1 MNNGVVHISGIR
13 VAHVDGGEREVRVNR
28 PADEGSSDDP
38 IHWGGI
44 RRRDGVRVRCGQ
56 GRSGLRYWL
65 VDQRSWRVM
74 VETAGQQTLEIGSAR
89 MQDHATALA
98 AMWEQAVL
106 SGRIDV

>member
-1 MNNGVVHISGIR
+1 
-13 VAHVDGGEREVRVNR
+13 
-28 PADEGSSDDP
+28 
-38 IHWGGI
+38 
-44 RRRDGVRVRCGQ
+44 
-56 GRSGLRYWL
+56 
-65 VDQRSWRVM
+65 M

>member
-1 MNNGVVHISGIR
+1 MHISGIR
-13 VAHVDGGEREVRVNR
+13 VAHVEGGEREVRVNR
-28 PADEGSSDDP
+28 PTLEDRSDEP
-38 IHWGGI
+38 IQWGTI
-44 RRRDGVRVRCGQ
+44 RRREGLRVRCGQ

-74 VETAGQQTLEIGSAR
+74 VETAGQKTLEIGSAR